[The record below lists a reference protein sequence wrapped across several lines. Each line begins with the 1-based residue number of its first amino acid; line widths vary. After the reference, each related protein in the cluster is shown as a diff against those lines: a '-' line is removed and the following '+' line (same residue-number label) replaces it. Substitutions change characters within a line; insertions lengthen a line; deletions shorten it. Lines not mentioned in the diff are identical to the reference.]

1 MAITT
6 VGEFIIDR
14 LKAIGIKEILGVP
27 GDFNLSFL
35 EQIDAAEDFR
45 FVGTCNELNAAYA
58 ADGYARQHGVG
69 ALLTTYGVGELSALN
84 GIAGARAEHVPVISI
99 AGAPPQYATEYRWN
113 LHHSLADGDFA
124 NMLDSF
130 RPFTEVV
137 TRVSPMNVVEEV
149 DRAIRT
155 CIREKRPVHIQLPS
169 DITHLEIEVP
179 DSEFSVT
186 LPSSDTERLD
196 ATVDRFLELFAQA
209 ENPVFLIDQDTDR
222 HGFTELFRRI
232 IDRAQIPYAHMSSGK
247 AILSERAP
255 LCLGTY
261 NGAASAPEVRDAVEH
276 SDFLVTTNPR
286 FIEVNSG
293 SFTHE
298 LPDDSVIN
306 IGDQH
311 FSMGGDFFVGINSL
325 EVLEQIVQAIP
336 EQPKTLTEPAE
347 IPLFEAD
354 ADKALT
360 QERLWPQILRFIRE
374 NDVVIA
380 EAGTSNIGLGPQRM
394 PDGVQYIN
402 SPIWGSIGFTLP
414 ALLGSQMAA
423 PERRHLLFI
432 GDGSFQLTA
441 QELSTILR
449 EEQNPIIFLLNN
461 RGYTIERFILG
472 MEQEY
477 NDIADWR
484 YTDLVRAFS
493 PSTRMQT
500 FQVRT
505 EGELAETLE
514 TIQDTEVGAF
524 VELHLDPFDAPK
536 GLQAFGPQ
544 TADFD
549 FGPRGPRN

>member
-179 DSEFSVT
+179 DTEFSVA

-336 EQPKTLTEPAE
+336 EQPKTLTEPAK
-347 IPLFEAD
+347 IPPFDAD
-354 ADKALT
+354 TDKALT

>member
-336 EQPKTLTEPAE
+336 EQPKTLTEPAK
-347 IPLFEAD
+347 IPPFDAD
-354 ADKALT
+354 TDKALT